1 MVIGGVDE
9 ADLRWTRLGHKWLLS
24 IYAISIDPVQ
34 IPGNVCVVN
43 GRPFPSKLAPR
54 INKPGERVKSLG
66 FAQTMEQ
73 TAYSWFNRIIVI
85 RYMELHDYL
94 GHGRRIEKLMLKGF
108 AA

>member
-1 MVIGGVDE
+1 
-9 ADLRWTRLGHKWLLS
+9 
-24 IYAISIDPVQ
+24 
-34 IPGNVCVVN
+34 VVN

-108 AA
+108 AAECSNVTLSANDGFVRSTDCERRLFLI